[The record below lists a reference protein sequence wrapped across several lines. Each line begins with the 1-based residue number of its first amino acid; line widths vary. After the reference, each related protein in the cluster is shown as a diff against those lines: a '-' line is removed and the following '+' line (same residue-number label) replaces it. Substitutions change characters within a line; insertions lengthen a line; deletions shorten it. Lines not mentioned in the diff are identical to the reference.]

1 MKGTRRVKRW
11 WFVVGFFVILA
22 LVQFA
27 GNNATEARKKER
39 QAECEKTCAA
49 VQEALRKSDYFDFAE
64 AYYAKYSD
72 TIKISVGF
80 YVIDEWND
88 VDVWTDYKMADMDRD
103 KEKAEKLQMIFYEIY
118 NNILTPLVSN
128 LDGVNL
134 EMTVT
139 DVYGNLS
146 CYKILNG
153 KTTYDIYY

>member
-22 LVQFA
+22 FVQFV
-27 GNNATEARKKER
+27 GNNATEARKKAR
-39 QAECEKTCAA
+39 QAECENTCTV
-49 VQEALRKSDYFDFAE
+49 VQDALRKSNYFDFAE
-64 AYYAKYSD
+64 AYYTKYSD
-72 TIKISVGF
+72 TIRISVGF
-80 YVIDEWND
+80 YVIDGGME

-103 KEKAEKLQMIFYEIY
+103 KEKSEKLQMIFYEIY

-153 KTTYDIYY
+153 KTTYDLYY